1 MKEIEEL
8 IDDEYIVMSPK
19 GVAIKGDSAT
29 LLTLYSQITREMQ
42 KLKGVNKEMIKQAFD
57 MAFMEKDELVDLLK
71 IELNKFADKLKD
83 IVKDKKSDE

>member
-42 KLKGVNKEMIKQAFD
+42 GLKGVNKEMIKQAFD

>member
-1 MKEIEEL
+1 MKEIEKL

-19 GVAIKGDSAT
+19 GVAIKGNSAT

-42 KLKGVNKEMIKQAFD
+42 ELKGVNKEMIKQAFD

>member
-19 GVAIKGDSAT
+19 GVAIKGNSAT

-42 KLKGVNKEMIKQAFD
+42 ELKGVNKEMIKQAFD